1 MIWQRFRDDLRGNIA
16 VLFAMGFAVSA
27 LVGAVAVDA
36 AALYHERRLMQN
48 GVDLAALAAA
58 TNPARATELARE
70 ALVDAGLLRAG
81 SSDGL
86 TVEVGAYNPDP
97 ALPPGSRFAIGTTP
111 SNAVHVSL
119 SRPGTLHFARGWT
132 QSPNLG
138 ADALATLTPQV
149 SFSVGSGLASLN
161 GGIANSVLNAL
172 LGTNVSLTAMDY
184 NGLLNAQVDL
194 FRFLDAL
201 AQELH
206 VGAGTYNDLLSMT
219 ANHGQI
225 AGALA
230 RVLNGTARNA
240 AQVLAGTAGHN
251 GVLPVGRLLQLGR
264 LGDLAIGSG
273 NGTALFTSLSAFEL
287 LSASAALGN
296 GSHQVALSLT
306 AGVPGLVGIDAALA
320 VGEPPQGGSWYAI
333 GPTGTVVR
341 TAQLR
346 LKLVATILG
355 SGALVGVPVRLPL
368 YLELAQS
375 EAIATQ
381 ATCPTSTNP
390 RGTAVIQVKP
400 GVMRLRVGDVDPL
413 AFGNFVTN
421 PSVAVAKLL
430 EVKLLGLTV
439 LQVLA
444 SSLIEIAQTTPVSLP
459 FNSAEINAGTIKTAH
474 VTTPIAS
481 LTTSL
486 IDNLNLQVPILG
498 LGLNLTSLR
507 ALLKV
512 ILTPLAPVLDITIS
526 RLLETLGVKVGEADV
541 TVYGVRCTQPVL
553 VG

>member
-1 MIWQRFRDDLRGNIA
+1 MIWRRFRDDIRGNIA

-27 LVGAVAVDA
+27 MVGAVAVDA
-36 AALYHERRLMQN
+36 AALYHERRLIQN

-58 TNPARATELARE
+58 TNPSRATELART
-70 ALVDAGLLRAG
+70 ALVEAGLLPQG

-86 TVEVGAYNPDP
+86 TVEVGSYNADP
-97 ALPPGSRFAIGTTP
+97 AVNPASRFVVGAAP
-111 SNAVHVSL
+111 SNAVHVAF

-138 ADALATLTPQV
+138 ADATATLTPQV
-149 SFSVGSGLASLN
+149 AFSVGSRLASLN
-161 GGIANSVLNAL
+161 GGIANAVLNAL

-184 NGLLNAQVDL
+184 NGLLNAQVDVL
-194 FRFLDAL
+194 KFLDAL
-201 AQELH
+201 AQQLH
-206 VGAGTYNDLLSMT
+206 VSAGTYNDLLSMT
-219 ANHGQI
+219 AHHGQI

-230 RVLNGTARNA
+230 TALNGTARNA
-240 AQVLAGTAGHN
+240 AQLIAGTAGHN

-264 LGDLAIGSG
+264 VGDLAIGSG
-273 NGTALFTSLSAFEL
+273 NGTVLFASLSAFEL

-333 GPTGTVVR
+333 GPVGTVVR

-355 SGALVGVPVRLPL
+355 SGALVGVPIRLPL
-368 YLELAQS
+368 YLELAHS
-375 EAIATQ
+375 EAMATQ
-381 ATCPTSTNP
+381 ATCPTSANP

-400 GVMRLRVGDVDPL
+400 GLLRLRVGEVDPS
-413 AFGNFVTN
+413 AFGNFAAN
-421 PSVAVAKLL
+421 PPVAVAKLL

-444 SSLIEIAQTTPVSLP
+444 SSLIEIAQTSPVSLP
-459 FNSAEINAGTIKTAH
+459 FNSAEISTGSIKTAH

-512 ILTPLAPVLDITIS
+512 ILTPLAPVLDLTIA

-541 TVYGVRCTQPVL
+541 RVYGVRCTQPVL